1 MSKVAK
7 PCSSCPAAPA
17 RAAPAHAPSAENASP
32 KKGNKIKFLLEDVL
46 GQGSDGVIKVK
57 KFTQF
62 LDYDV
67 QRLNMT
73 GELLTYT
80 HRNGFTHIKMSV
92 TYKDKTTNKV
102 NYLELDFIND
112 TKKEERSKNTPYC
125 QLGCWND
132 GSCFPG
138 CQVAGVMSTA
148 TDPGVI
154 SLVKSSK
161 VKAYAPVILRVN
173 ANGAGTIK
181 ILNLSH

>member
-17 RAAPAHAPSAENASP
+17 PAAPAAAAPSAENASP
-32 KKGNKIKFLLEDVL
+32 KKVSKIEFLLEDVL

-80 HRNGFTHIKMSV
+80 HRNGALHMKMQITFQDKKKKIK
-92 TYKDKTTNKV
+92 
-102 NYLELDFIND
+102 L
-112 TKKEERSKNTPYC
+112 
-125 QLGCWND
+125 
-132 GSCFPG
+132 
-138 CQVAGVMSTA
+138 
-148 TDPGVI
+148 
-154 SLVKSSK
+154 
-161 VKAYAPVILRVN
+161 
-173 ANGAGTIK
+173 TI
-181 ILNLSH
+181 